1 LNTGPEQPAMP
12 AGESL
17 ARLRTALL
25 PIAGL
30 LLLGAGVAL
39 GWFAARGAMPE
50 AGLKGTPSNVDNEA
64 ALEKVAEAEQ
74 ALRLAGFDQAFV
86 YRWRGAA
93 LDGYV
98 VVDTPQG
105 TERKP
110 LGPFPKRAEVD
121 PSFRGLL
128 VIAIRPNAAG
138 VAGQECVWAVMAEEK
153 AKEGQ
158 LEGQLIVSHGAPE
171 SGRLPDLAGGGSGG
185 STPRQ
190 AFWKLRLPGG
200 EARELFKL
208 ELVKRER

>member
-1 LNTGPEQPAMP
+1 
-12 AGESL
+12 
-17 ARLRTALL
+17 
-25 PIAGL
+25 
-30 LLLGAGVAL
+30 
-39 GWFAARGAMPE
+39 MPE
-50 AGLKGTPSNVDNEA
+50 AGLKGTPSNVDDEA
-64 ALEKVAEAEQ
+64 ALEKIAEAEH

-110 LGPFPKRAEVD
+110 LGPFPKPAEVD

-128 VIAIRPNAAG
+128 VIAIRPKAAG

-158 LEGQLIVSHGAPE
+158 LIVSYGASA
-171 SGRLPDLAGGGSGG
+171 SGRLPDLGGGGS
-185 STPRQ
+185 SPRQ

-200 EARELFKL
+200 EEREVFKL
-208 ELVKRER
+208 ELVKRE